1 MQVSTLARIDWAVAV
16 QTKGEALALYCST
29 KRLMDRTRSGTLRNE
44 PRRMACSV
52 MMPNHRSTW
61 LIQEA

>member
-1 MQVSTLARIDWAVAV
+1 MQVSLFLGRAVAV
-16 QTKGEALALYCST
+16 QIEALAVLLDEAIDGPDQI
-29 KRLMDRTRSGTLRNE
+29 RPLRNE